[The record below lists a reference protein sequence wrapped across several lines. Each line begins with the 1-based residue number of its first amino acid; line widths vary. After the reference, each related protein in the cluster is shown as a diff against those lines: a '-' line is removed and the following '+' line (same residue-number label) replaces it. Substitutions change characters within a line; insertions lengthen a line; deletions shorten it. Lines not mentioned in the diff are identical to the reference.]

1 MVKILPGTE
10 LPTLLKY
17 SLWRYY
23 VRTAISLLVG
33 WALWLM
39 KLSNLLVYVLY
50 VLPYQKQA
58 RAFCWP
64 SMEVYKIFL
73 NLDMQSR
80 CWMNVAITLR
90 VLIISVSGLWMQ
102 NKAAKNLGITWNCL
116 AVCHKFKGDK
126 NLSYSWVNRMWKSN
140 SFKRKCFPLGKKT
153 PEQWHQVGTAYLL
166 VKSLKLGTIIQRRL
180 REWRNQQESSCCG

>member
-33 WALWLM
+33 WALCLM
-39 KLSNLLVYVLY
+39 KLSDLLVYVLY

-58 RAFCWP
+58 QAFCWP

-116 AVCHKFKGDK
+116 AVCHKFKGDRIFHIHGWTGCRNPILLK
-126 NLSYSWVNRMWKSN
+126 ENAFLWERRHQNSDIKWGRHTCWWK
-140 SFKRKCFPLGKKT
+140 
-153 PEQWHQVGTAYLL
+153 A
-166 VKSLKLGTIIQRRL
+166 
-180 REWRNQQESSCCG
+180 